1 MPMLK
6 LEISSEIK
14 RPVEEVFAY
23 LTDPVNRRELIDE
36 RSYDTAILLALGG
49 GSLLGRR
56 HRWFRRAIHLLR
68 PLESEKCRLDEDGAA
83 QRCVNPD
90 EFRPHPCGRV
100 CDLVGI
106 RRGRAAST
114 LAPLSRTDNIPSRA
128 GSHSV
133 GLSHVRAFL
142 FP

>member
-1 MPMLK
+1 MLK

-68 PLESEKCRLDEDGAA
+68 PLESEKCRLDEDEAA

-90 EFRPHPCGRV
+90 EFSPSSLRPYLRSGWDTQGSGRFH
-100 CDLVGI
+100 
-106 RRGRAAST
+106 T
-114 LAPLSRTDNIPSRA
+114 
-128 GSHSV
+128 GSSIQD
-133 GLSHVRAFL
+133 
-142 FP
+142 